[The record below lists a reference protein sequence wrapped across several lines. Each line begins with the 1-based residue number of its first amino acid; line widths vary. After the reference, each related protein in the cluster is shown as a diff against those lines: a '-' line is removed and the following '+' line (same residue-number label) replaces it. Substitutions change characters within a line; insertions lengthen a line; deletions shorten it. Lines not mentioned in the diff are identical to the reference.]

1 MNRGIRHVWLVTRR
15 EWNQRAGTTA
25 FRISTLVTAAIVVL
39 LIMVPEIY
47 GGGEPPARTVGV
59 VGTSD
64 PELPQ
69 ALEITGDQIGLKL
82 DTRTFAERSAGESA
96 LRSGDVAVLVVDD
109 ERLVWASAVDRNLRA
124 AVESA
129 VGALD
134 RRNAVAEYGLTDD
147 QARRLLG
154 PTELPSTSLEP
165 ASEER
170 TARADLGRVGV
181 VLLFMAIA
189 FYCGFVLMGVVEE
202 KSSRVVEVL
211 LSRLRPAELLAGKI
225 LGIGLVGLAQMAI
238 VILAAL
244 VAISMS
250 DNTELPETTAG
261 TLGWI
266 GFWFVLG
273 YGFYAVLYAA
283 AGSLVSRQEETQSLS
298 LPMTL
303 VLLVAYVAAFAAT
316 ESPDGTAALLG
327 SLFPP
332 TAPMV
337 MIVRIAHGDVPPW
350 QILASVVLTLAATY
364 GLVRLAARVY
374 AGGALR
380 FGGRVALREA
390 WRGAAA

>member
-1 MNRGIRHVWLVTRR
+1 MNGGVRHVWLVTRR
-15 EWNQRAGTTA
+15 EWNQRARTTA

-47 GGGEPPARTVGV
+47 GGGEPPTRTVGV
-59 VGTSD
+59 AGTSD

-69 ALEITGDQIGLKL
+69 ALTITGDQLGLKL
-82 DTRTFAERSAGESA
+82 DTRTFAEPTAGESA
-96 LRSGDVAVLVVDD
+96 LRSGDVAVLVVDG

-129 VGALD
+129 VAALD
-134 RRNAVAEYGLTDD
+134 RRDAVAEYGLTAD

-154 PTELPSTSLEP
+154 TTELPSTSLEP

-170 TARADLGRVGV
+170 TARADLGRIGV

-238 VILAAL
+238 VIVAAL

-266 GFWFVLG
+266 AFWFVLG

-303 VLLVAYVAAFAAT
+303 ILLVAYVVAFAAT
-316 ESPDGTAALLG
+316 ESPDSAAAVLG

-337 MIVRIAHGDVPPW
+337 MIVRIAHGSVPVW

-364 GLVRLAARVY
+364 GLVRLAARIY